1 MLGYVGVFVVEN
13 TFDNAAKEAE
23 IQCGERREVESVGK
37 PVLTQVID
45 IARELKDACLPDFLL
60 NASTGEFRYLIGE
73 SNRSRQA
80 IIEEWILNQK
90 AAYHLDGSGYKHYFV
105 LVPVESYLIT
115 EANCGE

>member
-23 IQCGERREVESVGK
+23 IQCGERKEITSADK

-45 IARELKDACLPDFLL
+45 IARDLKDSCLPDFLL

-73 SNRSRQA
+73 SKEYRRAVIS
-80 IIEEWILNQK
+80 EWILNQK

-115 EANCGE
+115 EVNCGR

>member
-23 IQCGERREVESVGK
+23 IQCGERKEITSVDK

-60 NASTGEFRYLIGE
+60 NASTGEVKTKQVETTSSISVHTAGWSKGVYVIKVTVGKDV
-73 SNRSRQA
+73 
-80 IIEEWILNQK
+80 ITKKI
-90 AAYHLDGSGYKHYFV
+90 V
-105 LVPVESYLIT
+105 LK
-115 EANCGE
+115 